1 MSKTTKQTTT
11 SKNSNT
17 KKSTSKKKKTNQNK
31 KSVETSKET
40 NSKETTEESKVSNDA
55 NDSPSKN
62 KLTKKQKIMRI
73 ALGTSFSLLG
83 LSTAIPSI
91 IVCTKLNEKNN
102 QIVFKDSDF
111 VYLRKQIINLVNKE
125 HMNLKS
131 FEKVMLNV
139 FTECLLASNVS
150 ISNLIQ
156 NVEILNYQSNS
167 ITFKITLDS
176 NYKYEFDSFNNEII
190 ISKNVLLIS
199 YTGLNSIKF
208 YD

>member
-1 MSKTTKQTTT
+1 MGRTAKQTTT

-17 KKSTSKKKKTNQNK
+17 KKTTSKKKTTNQNK
-31 KSVETSKET
+31 KSVETPKET
-40 NSKETTEESKVSNDA
+40 NSEEITEELKVSNDA
-55 NDSPSKN
+55 NDTPSKN
-62 KLTKKQKIMRI
+62 KLTKKQKIIRI

-111 VYLRKQIINLVNKE
+111 VYLRKQIINLVDKE
-125 HMNLKS
+125 HMSLNS
-131 FEKVMLNV
+131 FEKLMLNV
-139 FTECLLASNVS
+139 FKECLLASNTS

-156 NVEILNYQSNS
+156 NVEIQNYRNDLV
-167 ITFKITLDS
+167 TFKITLDS
-176 NYKYEFDSFNNEII
+176 KYEYEISNLNNEITI
-190 ISKNVLLIS
+190 NKNVLLIS

-208 YD
+208 YN